1 MRRIRGGGGGGGE
14 GIGPSLG
21 DGVRATVAPAII
33 ATREGTNCGPPAPT
47 AAGSDGHD
55 ELQLKIQ
62 CSYKGSVWV
71 PAFGSTPA
79 SDRKI
84 YILLRNSRG
93 IGPFD
98 HLQKVNQ

>member
-47 AAGSDGHD
+47 AAGSDG
-55 ELQLKIQ
+55 EVNEK
-62 CSYKGSVWV
+62 SSVNYNVYTYMFCWRQ
-71 PAFGSTPA
+71 A
-79 SDRKI
+79 
-84 YILLRNSRG
+84 
-93 IGPFD
+93 
-98 HLQKVNQ
+98 